1 MDGKITS
8 CIEMFYPTRNSNMF
22 WMKLLEN
29 VYQISTNNKN
39 TSMINKNSDN
49 GTAVNISSLLIL
61 FVKILTVLFTVFC
74 YFNSTLAKSLETGTL
89 NVSKIKSISRLLR
102 MIKFYKPTHHLE
114 SRRFDCRIIRHWI
127 LVARFAQYQKCT
139 NFSPCCRYD
148 VYVKIKFK
156 YVFG

>member
-8 CIEMFYPTRNSNMF
+8 CTEMFYPTRNSNMF
-22 WMKLLEN
+22 WTKLLDN

-61 FVKILTVLFTVFC
+61 FVKILTVLFTVFW
-74 YFNSTLAKSLETGTL
+74 YFNSTLPKSLETGTL

-102 MIKFYKPTHHLE
+102 IIKFYKPTHHLD
-114 SRRFDCRIIRHWI
+114 SRRFDRRIIRHWI
-127 LVARFAQYQKCT
+127 LVPRFARYQKST
-139 NFSPCCRYD
+139 NFSPCYN